1 MSEEQEKT
9 TSLAEKAEI
18 SKDIEETPVKDS
30 NVKAQIEEKLDT
42 KINSYEKRPQ
52 KVDLKANLQNLHT
65 LLNTGL
71 LDRQQ
76 GQNLLNQI
84 IKVALDGNTQQMSEE
99 SPQPEEKVFDKKN
112 ALKEFEKENPDF
124 FNIDGRD
131 EILKYLNSDE
141 IQFDK
146 DELSKISK
154 IVEQVEKSAIDR
166 YIKKVAHEENLE
178 KSNTQAKEKLKANA
192 QNSASEIKNF
202 LPFTRE
208 QIGKMT
214 SAEFLKNEKLIM
226 EQVKKGLVK

>member
-99 SPQPEEKVFDKKN
+99 SPQPEEKVF
-112 ALKEFEKENPDF
+112 
-124 FNIDGRD
+124 
-131 EILKYLNSDE
+131 
-141 IQFDK
+141 
-146 DELSKISK
+146 ISN
-154 IVEQVEKSAIDR
+154 
-166 YIKKVAHEENLE
+166 YKVGNL
-178 KSNTQAKEKLKANA
+178 
-192 QNSASEIKNF
+192 
-202 LPFTRE
+202 
-208 QIGKMT
+208 M
-214 SAEFLKNEKLIM
+214 
-226 EQVKKGLVK
+226 